1 MCHFVGRRL
10 VIARINIIL
19 QKQQNEKGYITPR
32 KEKISFKKMTSAEKN
47 YFLVKKRKEVF
58 KKMCA

>member
-32 KEKISFKKMTSAEKN
+32 KEKISLKKMTSAERN